1 MLASNLSCAL
11 EPVEYKFMFE
21 FVPLDVRVIFEFVP
35 LAVID
40 ELLVPEAINVPV
52 VTEPLK
58 VALPELFIV
67 NLLDEFVTSWILK
80 SPLPFF
86 IK

>member
-1 MLASNLSCAL
+1 MPDIVSLASDLKNEPESIESKVVAL
-11 EPVEYKFMFE
+11 TLVRDAPDPLNPPV
-21 FVPLDVRVIFEFVP
+21 
-35 LAVID
+35 A
-40 ELLVPEAINVPV
+40 

-67 NLLDEFVTSWILK
+67 NLLVEFVTSWILK